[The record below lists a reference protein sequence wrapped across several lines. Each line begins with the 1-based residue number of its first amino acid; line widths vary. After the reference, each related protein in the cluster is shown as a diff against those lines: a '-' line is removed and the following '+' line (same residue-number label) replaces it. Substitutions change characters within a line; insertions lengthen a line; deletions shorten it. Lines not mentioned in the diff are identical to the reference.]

1 MMTKRNVF
9 LICSLCFFTAA
20 AFAGAVEAQQASQDK
35 AREGY
40 YEITLKSPDKR
51 KINIDEIVRDR
62 DLNPA
67 ALYRVKTGGYLAFDE
82 AEWVDGIEFKVFDV
96 PVTDLPQYKR
106 FAELL
111 SEINQRI
118 WDIKELLGRYD
129 IMALHLMNICDRK
142 RFSDLQA
149 IDENIIEYLTS
160 YKKLEILRSLVVNS
174 LNRFVKERSCRDQF
188 ADYSKTLDLYRRQ
201 LAELTK
207 NIERLS
213 RRAVSLSQEAKTVP
227 ETVKPAQPTPEAERA
242 IPGRR

>member
-9 LICSLCFFTAA
+9 LICSLCFFMAS

-51 KINIDEIVRDR
+51 KINIDELVRDR

-67 ALYRVKTGGYLAFDE
+67 ALYRVKTGGYLAFEE
-82 AEWVDGIEFKVFDV
+82 AEWVDGVEFKVYDV
-96 PVTDLPQYKR
+96 PVTELPQYKR

-188 ADYSKTLDLYRRQ
+188 VDYSKTLDLYRRQ
-201 LAELTK
+201 LGEVTK

-213 RRAVSLSQEAKTVP
+213 RRAVSLSQEAKAAP
-227 ETVKPAQPTPEAERA
+227 EGAKPAPPAPEAERP